1 MNNKNSADEVVFLP
15 LGGIGEI
22 GMNMYLY
29 GVGPADDREWLMV
42 DCGVTFPGPAE
53 PGIEIITPDTRFIEA
68 ERRNLAGIVLTHA
81 HEDHF
86 GAVEEL
92 WPRLRVPVYGS
103 RFALTLLRAKL
114 REVPWGGE
122 IELIEVPYEGR
133 IDIGPFNVE
142 FINMAH
148 SIPETNALAIRAG
161 GALLV
166 HTADWKIDAEP
177 GLGKPTNIA
186 RLKELG
192 EEGVDSL
199 ICDST
204 NAVTEGAT
212 FSEGLVAQTL
222 KQLVAEAPRRVA
234 FTTFASNVARLIAIA
249 EAAKAANR
257 HLVIVGRAM
266 RRIIETA
273 EETGYWPKHLPYLG
287 EDEYG
292 YLPPEKVVALC
303 TGSQGEPR
311 AALARI
317 SEDQHPNVTLSRGD
331 WVIYSSRTIPG
342 NEDEVHAVQNKLARM
357 GVEVI
362 LEHAGG
368 PIHSSGHARRGELR
382 QMYQWTRP
390 RVVLP
395 MHGEDRHVFEHV
407 KLAKAEGVPALSGV
421 YNGVMA
427 RLHPGEAEIVDEA
440 PSGRLLRD
448 GNLLTRADEGPLR
461 ERRKLS
467 FVGSVT
473 VLLVVD
479 RHGELAADPETV
491 IHGIPAT
498 DADGRSFVEIVDGA
512 IFGAFDSIPRPRR
525 KDAKLVGEA
534 VRRSVR
540 GAINQAWGKKPL
552 CTVRVATV

>member
-1 MNNKNSADEVVFLP
+1 MNNKETAELVFLP

-29 GVGPADDREWLMV
+29 GVGPADDRQWLMV
-42 DCGVTFPGPAE
+42 DCGVTFPSAAE
-53 PGIEIITPDTRFIEA
+53 PGIEIITPDIRFVEA
-68 ERRNLAGIVLTHA
+68 ERNLAGIVLTHA

-86 GAVEEL
+86 GAVVEL

-103 RFALTLLRAKL
+103 KFALMLLRGKL
-114 REVPWGGE
+114 AQHEWGTQVE
-122 IELIEVPYEGR
+122 MIEVPYEGR
-133 IDIGPFNVE
+133 LAIGPFDVE
-142 FINMAH
+142 FVNMAH

-161 GALLV
+161 GALVV

-177 GLGKPTNIA
+177 GLGKPTNEA

-192 EEGVDSL
+192 AEGVDAL

-204 NAVTEGAT
+204 NAVVEGMT
-212 FSEGLVAQTL
+212 VSEALVARNL
-222 KQLVAEAPRRVA
+222 AKLVAEAPQRVA
-234 FTTFASNVARLIAIA
+234 FTTFASNVARLIAVA
-249 EAAKAANR
+249 EAARAAGR

-273 EETGYWPKHLPYLG
+273 EECGYWPKHLAYLG
-287 EDEYG
+287 EEEYG
-292 YLPPEKVVALC
+292 YLPPDKVLALC

-317 SEDQHPNVTLSRGD
+317 AEDQHPNVTLSRGD

-342 NEDEVHAVQNKLARM
+342 NENEVHAVQNKLARM

-362 LEHAGG
+362 TEHPDG

-390 RVVLP
+390 RVVVP
-395 MHGEDRHVFEHV
+395 MHGEHRHVFEHL
-407 KLAKAEGVPALSGV
+407 KLARSENVPALSGV
-421 YNGVMA
+421 HNGVMA
-427 RLHPGEAEIVDEA
+427 RLYPGEPEIVDEV
-440 PSGRLLRD
+440 PVGRMLRD
-448 GNLLTRADEGPLR
+448 GYLLTRADDGPLR

-467 FVGSVT
+467 FVGTVT
-473 VLLVVD
+473 VFLVLD
-479 RHGELAADPETV
+479 GKGEMAADPELV
-491 IHGIPAT
+491 IHGIPA
-498 DADGRSFVEIVDGA
+498 ADNHGRSFEEIA
-512 IFGAFDSIPRPRR
+512 ESAMFGAYDSIPRPRR

-540 GAINQAWGKKPL
+540 SAINQAWGKKPL

>member
-1 MNNKNSADEVVFLP
+1 MNNNGKAELVFLP

-29 GVGPADDREWLMV
+29 GVGPGDDRTWLMV
-42 DCGVTFPGPAE
+42 DCGVTFAGANE
-53 PGIEIITPDTRFIEA
+53 PGIEIITPDTTFIEA
-68 ERRNLAGIVLTHA
+68 ERNLAGIVLTHA

-86 GAVEEL
+86 GAVAEL
-92 WPRLRVPVYGS
+92 WPRLRAPVYGTK
-103 RFALTLLRAKL
+103 FALTLLRGKL
-114 REVPWGGE
+114 REVDWGRQV
-122 IELIEVPYEGR
+122 ELIEVPYEGR
-133 IDIGPFNVE
+133 VDIGPFNVE

-161 GALLV
+161 GGLVV

-177 GLGKPTNIA
+177 GLGKPTNVK
-186 RLKELG
+186 RLSELG
-192 EEGVDSL
+192 DEGIDAL

-204 NAVTEGAT
+204 NATVEGMT
-212 FSEGLVAQTL
+212 VSEGTVAQTL
-222 KQLVAEAPRRVA
+222 RKLVAEAPQRVA
-234 FTTFASNVARLIAIA
+234 FTTFASNVARLIAVA
-249 EAAKAANR
+249 EAARAADR

-273 EETGYWPKHLPYLG
+273 EETGYWPEHLSYLG

-292 YLPPEKVVALC
+292 YLPPEKVLALC
-303 TGSQGEPR
+303 TGSQGESR

-317 SEDQHPNVTLSRGD
+317 ADDDHPNVTLSRGD

-342 NEDEVHAVQNKLARM
+342 NEDAVHAVYNKLARS

-362 LEHAGG
+362 LEHPDG

-390 RVVLP
+390 RAVIP
-395 MHGEDRHVFEHV
+395 MHGEDRHVYEHL
-407 KLAKAEGVPALSGV
+407 KLASEEGVHALREV
-421 YNGVMA
+421 RNGVMA
-427 RLHPGEAEIVDEA
+427 RLYPAPAEAIDEV
-440 PSGRLLRD
+440 PSGRFLRD
-448 GNLLTRADEGPLR
+448 GMLLLRADDGPLR

-467 FVGSVT
+467 FVGTVT
-473 VLLVVD
+473 VFLVINGK
-479 RHGELAADPETV
+479 GELAADPDMV
-491 IHGIPAT
+491 MHGLPAH
-498 DADGRSFVEIVDGA
+498 DADGRSFEEIGEDA

-525 KDAKLVGEA
+525 KDPKLIGEA

-540 GAINQAWGKKPL
+540 GAINAAWGKKPL
-552 CTVRVATV
+552 CTVRVAMV

>member
-1 MNNKNSADEVVFLP
+1 MNNNETAELVFLP

-29 GVGPADDREWLMV
+29 GVGPADDRTWLMV
-42 DCGVTFPGPAE
+42 DCGVTFPSATE
-53 PGIEIITPDTRFIEA
+53 PGIEIITPDTTFIEA
-68 ERRNLAGIVLTHA
+68 ERKLAGIVLTHA

-86 GAVEEL
+86 GAVVEL
-92 WPRLRVPVYGS
+92 WPRLRAPVYGTK
-103 RFALTLLRAKL
+103 FALTLLRGKL
-114 REVPWGGE
+114 ANLDWANQ
-122 IELIEVPYEGR
+122 IELIEVPFEGR
-133 IDIGPFNVE
+133 VTVGPFDVE

-161 GALLV
+161 GALLL

-186 RLKELG
+186 RLSELG
-192 EEGVDSL
+192 DEGVDAL

-204 NAVTEGAT
+204 NAVIEGMT
-212 FSEGLVAQTL
+212 FSEGRVAETL
-222 KQLVAEAPRRVA
+222 KKLVAEAPQRVA

-249 EAAKAANR
+249 EAAKAADR

-273 EETGYWPKHLPYLG
+273 EETGYWPEHLPYLG
-287 EDEYG
+287 EEEYG
-292 YLPPEKVVALC
+292 YLPPDKVVALC

-317 SEDQHPNVTLSRGD
+317 ADDQHPNVTLSRGD

-342 NEDEVHAVQNKLARM
+342 NEDAVHEVQNKLARM

-362 LEHAGG
+362 LDHPDG
-368 PIHSSGHARRGELR
+368 PIHSSGHARREELR
-382 QMYQWTRP
+382 EMYQWTQP
-390 RVVLP
+390 RVVVP
-395 MHGEDRHVFEHV
+395 MHGEDRHLFEHL
-407 KLAKAEGVPALSGV
+407 KLAKAEGQNTLRDVR
-421 YNGVMA
+421 NGVMA
-427 RLHPGEAEIVDEA
+427 RLHPGPAEVIDEV
-440 PSGRLLRD
+440 PSGRMLRD
-448 GNLLTRADEGPLR
+448 GTLLLREEDSPLR

-467 FVGSVT
+467 VVGTVT
-473 VLLVVD
+473 VFLVVS
-479 RHGELAADPETV
+479 RQGEMAADPQT
-491 IHGIPAT
+491 IMHGIPSQDEYGQAFE
-498 DADGRSFVEIVDGA
+498 AIVERA

-525 KDAKLVGEA
+525 KDPKLVGEA

-540 GAINQAWGKKPL
+540 GAINAGWGKKPL
-552 CTVRVATV
+552 CTVRVAMV

>member
-1 MNNKNSADEVVFLP
+1 MNDKDTAELVFLP

-29 GVGPADDREWLMV
+29 GLGPADDRTWLMV
-42 DCGVTFPGPAE
+42 DCGVTFAGAAE
-53 PGIEIITPDTRFIEA
+53 PGIEIITPDTSFIEA
-68 ERRNLAGIVLTHA
+68 ERSLAGIVLTHA

-86 GAVEEL
+86 GALAEL

-103 RFALTLLRAKL
+103 RFALTMLRGKL
-114 REVPWGGE
+114 AQIGWGHQV
-122 IELIEVPYEGR
+122 ELIEVPYEGR
-133 IDIGPFNVE
+133 VAIGPFDVE

-161 GALLV
+161 GTLVV
-166 HTADWKIDAEP
+166 HTADWKVDAEP

-186 RLKELG
+186 RLTQLG
-192 EEGVDSL
+192 DEGVDAL

-204 NAVTEGAT
+204 NAVADGMTA
-212 FSEGLVAQTL
+212 SEAEVANNLAKLVAD
-222 KQLVAEAPRRVA
+222 APRRVA

-249 EAAKAANR
+249 KAARAADR

-273 EETGYWPKHLPYLG
+273 EETGYWPDDLPHLS

-303 TGSQGEPR
+303 TGSQGESR

-317 SEDQHPNVTLSRGD
+317 ADDEHPNVTLSRGD

-342 NEDEVHAVQNKLARM
+342 NEDAVHAVYNKLARA

-362 LEHAGG
+362 LEHPDG

-390 RVVLP
+390 RVVVP
-395 MHGEDRHVFEHV
+395 MHGEDRHVYEHI
-407 KLAKAEGVPALSGV
+407 KLVRAEGFSALEGV
-421 YNGVMA
+421 RNGVVA
-427 RLHPGEAEIVDEA
+427 RLAPEPTQIIDEA

-448 GNLLTRADEGPLR
+448 GTILTRAEDGPLR

-467 FVGSVT
+467 FSGAVAVF
-473 VLLVVD
+473 LVID
-479 RHGELAADPETV
+479 RGGEMAADPHMV
-491 IHGIPAT
+491 MHGIPAR
-498 DADGRSFVEIVDGA
+498 DDEGRGFDEIAEGA

-525 KDAKLVGEA
+525 KDAKLVAEA

>member
-1 MNNKNSADEVVFLP
+1 MNNSDTPELVFLP

-29 GVGPADDREWLMV
+29 GIGPADNRKWLMV
-42 DCGVTFPGPAE
+42 DCGVTFAGANE

-68 ERRNLAGIVLTHA
+68 ERRGLAGIVLTHA

-86 GAVEEL
+86 GAVAEL

-103 RFALTLLRAKL
+103 RFALTLLRGKL
-114 REVPWGGE
+114 AQIGWGKEV
-122 IELIEVPYEGR
+122 ELIEAPYEGR
-133 IDIGPFNVE
+133 VDIGPFNVE
-142 FINMAH
+142 FVNMAH

-161 GALLV
+161 GALVV

-192 EEGVDSL
+192 DEGVDAL

-204 NAVTEGAT
+204 NAVVDGMTA
-212 FSEGLVAQTL
+212 SEAEVAQNLAKLVAQ
-222 KQLVAEAPRRVA
+222 APRRVA
-234 FTTFASNVARLIAIA
+234 FTTFASNVARLIAVA
-249 EAAKAANR
+249 RAACAADR

-266 RRIIETA
+266 RRIIEA
-273 EETGYWPKHLPYLG
+273 SEETGYWPSDLPYLS

-303 TGSQGEPR
+303 TGSQGESR

-317 SEDQHPNVTLSRGD
+317 ADDEHPNVTLSRGD

-342 NEDEVHAVQNKLARM
+342 NEDAVHAVYNKLARS

-362 LEHAGG
+362 LDYPDG

-382 QMYQWTRP
+382 QMYHWTRP
-390 RVVLP
+390 RVVVP
-395 MHGEDRHVFEHV
+395 MHGEDRHVYEQI
-407 KLAKAEGVPALSGV
+407 KLVKAEGFTALGEV
-421 YNGVMA
+421 RNGVVA
-427 RLHPGEAEIVDEA
+427 RLHPGPAQVIDEA

-448 GNLLTRADEGPLR
+448 GNILTRAEDGPLR

-467 FVGSVT
+467 FSGGVT
-473 VLLVVD
+473 VFLVID
-479 RHGELAADPETV
+479 RHGEMAADPHTV
-491 IHGIPAT
+491 MHGIPAR
-498 DADGRSFVEIVDGA
+498 DDDGRSFDEIAESA

-525 KDAKLVGEA
+525 KDPKLVGEA

-540 GAINQAWGKKPL
+540 GAINAAWGKKPL
-552 CTVRVATV
+552 CTVRVAIV